1 MVKEITSPADK
12 MQLLRNGQS
21 SEDIFRLR
29 KKKTYCVNIIDV
41 FLALIHLSLHPVPI
55 QVPEQMVD
63 IFSSSGVPV
72 PFPDVKGEECLICMG
87 SRILI
92 LNLNKTRT
100 LQREISR
107 PTFLRVP
114 RCLLKYPIRLL

>member
-1 MVKEITSPADK
+1 MVKEIASPADK
-12 MQLLRNGQS
+12 MQLLWYGEL
-21 SEDIFRLR
+21 SEDIPPP

-63 IFSSSGVPV
+63 IFSSGGVPI
-72 PFPDVKGEECLICMG
+72 PFPDVEGEKCLICMG

-92 LNLNKTRT
+92 LNLNKNQNVAKGDLEAHIFKSSKVST
-100 LQREISR
+100 QVSD
-107 PTFLRVP
+107 
-114 RCLLKYPIRLL
+114 

>member
-1 MVKEITSPADK
+1 MIKEITSPADK
-12 MQLLRNGQS
+12 MQLLRYGQP
-21 SEDIFRLR
+21 SEDIFRLW
-29 KKKTYCVNIIDV
+29 KKPYCVNIIDV
-41 FLALIHLSLHPVPI
+41 FFALIHLSLHPVPV

-72 PFPDVKGEECLICMG
+72 PFPNVKGEERLICMG

-100 LQREISR
+100 L
-107 PTFLRVP
+107 
-114 RCLLKYPIRLL
+114 